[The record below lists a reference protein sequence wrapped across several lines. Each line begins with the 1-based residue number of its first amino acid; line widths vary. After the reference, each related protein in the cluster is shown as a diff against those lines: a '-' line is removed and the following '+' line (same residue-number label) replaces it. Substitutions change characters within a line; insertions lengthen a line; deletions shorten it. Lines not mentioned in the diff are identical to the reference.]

1 MRVLCAFCGL
11 FLAIAI
17 ANCSPVDKRE
27 AEEDLSPL
35 NEVSPLLY
43 SSLLKATVSRSN
55 QNIIH

>member
-11 FLAIAI
+11 FLAITI

-43 SSLLKATVSRSN
+43 SSLLKP
-55 QNIIH
+55 